1 MSQNMVANGQP
12 HLEQCIL
19 VTGGAGYIGS
29 HTALQLLLDGYKV
42 VIVDNFDNSCEE
54 ALQRVVEL
62 AGRNGKNLIFY
73 QVWFQTSSLCT
84 FILTTIDEILFYV
97 LLLSLSAQ
105 RVDLENLLYISF
117 SLSISQ

>member
-62 AGRNGKNLIFY
+62 AGKNGKNLIFY

-84 FILTTIDEILFYV
+84 FILTTIDEILFCV

>member
-54 ALQRVVEL
+54 ALQRVGEL
-62 AGRNGKNLIFY
+62 AGKNGKNLIFY
-73 QVWFQTSSLCT
+73 QVWFQTSSLCM
-84 FILTTIDEILFYV
+84 FILTTIDEIPFCV

-105 RVDLENLLYISF
+105 RVDLENLLHISF

>member
-12 HLEQCIL
+12 HLEQCVL

-62 AGRNGKNLIFY
+62 AGKNGKNLIFY

-84 FILTTIDEILFYV
+84 FILTTIDEIPFCV

-105 RVDLENLLYISF
+105 RVELENLLYISF
-117 SLSISQ
+117 SLSIGQ